1 MLSIEATLD
10 KNENDLPQ
18 LHLKYYFLEL
28 VNDILGSSQNN
39 ETVRYTIRTYSRYFN
54 PHPIRQSYLVNS
66 DF

>member
-18 LHLKYYFLEL
+18 LHLKYYVLEL

-54 PHPIRQSYLVNS
+54 SHPIRQSYLVNP